1 MTNATIHR
9 PIRRRSIRTGA
20 GRFHVLIATLSLAG
34 MLAGC
39 ADPWVDRRREAG
51 RPNTFIGT
59 STESRVMI
67 CHAGQVTP
75 DVQMLA
81 AQECAKTKRSPVYV
95 GTMKYQCTLTAPNQS
110 GFDCR

>member
-1 MTNATIHR
+1 MTSTAIHR
-9 PIRRRSIRTGA
+9 PNGRRNIRTGA
-20 GRFHVLIATLSLAG
+20 GRLHALIITLSLAG

-51 RPNTFIGT
+51 RANTFAGT
-59 STESRVMI
+59 STDARAMI
-67 CHAGQVTP
+67 CHAGEVTP

-110 GFDCR
+110 AFDCR